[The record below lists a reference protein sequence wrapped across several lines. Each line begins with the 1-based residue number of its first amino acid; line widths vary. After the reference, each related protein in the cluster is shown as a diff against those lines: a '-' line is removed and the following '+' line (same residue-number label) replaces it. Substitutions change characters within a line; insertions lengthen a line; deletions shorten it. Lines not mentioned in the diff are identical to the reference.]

1 MRRPSVRVLGGLV
14 GLVLATAACSSDS
27 ERNDGVGG
35 SAATSGASGQG
46 GSGGAGGFL
55 NPDPNATIDAGPMD
69 DGMLGGQPACVGET
83 QGAEPIEVD
92 MYVMLDRSGS
102 MLGPTA
108 DGTTK
113 WDAVRSALIAFAGD
127 PASAGLGVGLQYF
140 PLGKPGVPLR
150 CLNDSECQAA
160 DGGFCLNTA
169 CAPSAFGGF
178 DFTFCL
184 TDADCP
190 LASPGC
196 FPYGIC
202 ELDDSFACFD
212 IAADGCSDVNAGAC
226 QAAAGEC
233 TSFATCSFQEYA
245 TPAVPIAPLPDNE
258 SALVDALMNAETTG
272 LTPTPAALDGA
283 IARATS
289 QAVSNPTRRSIVV
302 LATDGL
308 PTECLPVGTMSDQ
321 QAVQAVADIA
331 ASGLSS
337 SPSIRTYVIGVFG
350 PDDVAAQQNL
360 DVMAKGGGTDHAFI
374 VDSSGDVAMQF
385 VQALNEIRAGTL
397 QCELQIPEAPAGQ
410 TLNYDRVNIEL
421 TAGADH
427 RTLLYVQNEAGCDD
441 AELGWYYDIDP
452 MSGSDPTTI
461 RICSDSCGEL
471 QALGG
476 EATLEIR
483 LGCATLR
490 PD

>member
-1 MRRPSVRVLGGLV
+1 MRPNTLRVITGLA
-14 GLVLATAACSSDS
+14 VLALLASCSSDP
-27 ERNDGVGG
+27 ERNEGTNPH
-35 SAATSGASGQG
+35 SEAGQG
-46 GSGGAGGFL
+46 GGGTGGAGGFL
-55 NPDPNATIDAGPMD
+55 NPDPNATLDAGPV
-69 DGMLGGQPACVGET
+69 GGTGSLDTGDPSCVGDT
-83 QGAEPIEVD
+83 QGAQPIEVD

-113 WDAVRSALIAFAGD
+113 WDAVRTALIAFAGD
-127 PASAGLGVGLQYF
+127 PASDGLGVGLQYF
-140 PLGKPGVPLR
+140 PLGKAGVPDT
-150 CLNDSECQAA
+150 CANDGECQAA

-169 CAPSAFGGF
+169 CAPSALVAF

-190 LASPGC
+190 IASPGC

-202 ELDDSFACFD
+202 ELDSSFACFD
-212 IAADGCSDVNAGAC
+212 ISANGCSDVDAGAC
-226 QAAAGEC
+226 QPAAGEC
-233 TSFATCSFQEYA
+233 TSFASCSFEDYA
-245 TPAVPIAPLPDNE
+245 TPEVPIAPLPGNE
-258 SALVDALMNAETTG
+258 AALVDALMSTNPIG

-283 IARATS
+283 IARATA
-289 QAVSNPTRRSIVV
+289 QAVANPTRRSIVV

-308 PTECLPVGTMSDQ
+308 PTECLPLNVMSDM
-321 QAVQAVADIA
+321 QAVQAAADIA
-331 ASGLSS
+331 AAGLAST
-337 SPSIRTYVIGVFG
+337 PSIRTYVIGVFG
-350 PDDVAAQQNL
+350 PDDVSAQENL
-360 DVMAKGGGTDHAFI
+360 DVMAQGGGTDRAFI

-385 VQALNEIRAGTL
+385 VSALNEIRAGTL

-421 TAGADH
+421 TSGADKD
-427 RTLLYVQNEAGCDD
+427 TLLYVENEAGCAS
-441 AELGWYYDIDP
+441 AELGWFYDVDP
-452 MSGSDPTTI
+452 ASGAAPMTI
-461 RICSDSCGEL
+461 RICPKSCDQL

-476 EATLEIR
+476 EATLDVR